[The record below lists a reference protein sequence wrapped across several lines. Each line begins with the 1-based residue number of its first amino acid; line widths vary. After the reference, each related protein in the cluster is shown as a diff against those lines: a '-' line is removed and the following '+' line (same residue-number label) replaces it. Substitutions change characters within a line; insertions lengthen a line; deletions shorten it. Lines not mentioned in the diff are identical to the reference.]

1 MANNYSLFYSD
12 ACPSQNIPLVSG
24 SSIMIKWNETMILQ
38 QVKQHCPCQTLTKV
52 FITRQCEGSYSQG
65 AQWMDMDTTQCNF
78 TERSLKLCEALSLSN
93 KPAETIAE
101 ILVNVT
107 AAPATL
113 VPSEVTVAAV
123 VIERLTLAAVENKSV
138 CSHKFMHDSNLIN

>member
-1 MANNYSLFYSD
+1 
-12 ACPSQNIPLVSG
+12 
-24 SSIMIKWNETMILQ
+24 MIKWNETMILQ
-38 QVKQHCPCQTLTKV
+38 QVKKPCPCQTLTQV
-52 FITRQCEGSYSQG
+52 FITRHCGGSYSQG

-78 TERSLKLCEALSLSN
+78 TDRSLQLCEALSSSN

-107 AAPATL
+107 AVPATL

-123 VIERLTLAAVENKSV
+123 VIERLTLAAAENKSV
-138 CSHKFMHDSNLIN
+138 CCHKFMHDSNSINTCYN